1 MSTIVEQDD
10 KEQERMISIMKL
22 DDIETSQRAVL
33 VRQSVRYFTLTQ
45 DHQSPGLITLCC
57 NAGYFRKFPGLSVR

>member
-1 MSTIVEQDD
+1 MLTMVEQDD

-33 VRQSVRYFTLTQ
+33 VRQSVRYFTLTLS
-45 DHQSPGLITLCC
+45 HHSPGLVTQDILESCQ
-57 NAGYFRKFPGLSVR
+57 GSQ